1 VKKTIACDEIMSE
14 IIEEEEEEHLFAK
27 RLVAR
32 KGFSPST
39 LATVNTNITC
49 RNN

>member
-1 VKKTIACDEIMSE
+1 VWPEL
-14 IIEEEEEEHLFAK
+14 IIEEEEEEENLFAK

-32 KGFSPST
+32 NGFSPST

-49 RNN
+49 